1 MVKRIKKPA
10 ITPEVRLDWLRR
22 YEEDRESPPQIAEK
36 DKVDVR
42 TVRRHITLARE
53 QGRLAKLGQ

>member
-1 MVKRIKKPA
+1 MVKRMKKPA

-42 TVRRHITLARE
+42 TFAAY
-53 QGRLAKLGQ
+53 RLSQRTKRDSRS